1 MLLAALVLLILV
13 PLLVVGVLLT
23 DSYHT
28 VRERAILAVSVIIGL
43 GLGVAA
49 VRPPRGNL
57 RRILV
62 GVGAVV
68 ILLTLTVMSFILLFI
83 IFAKFVWS

>member
-49 VRPPRGNL
+49 VRPPRGKFEKNS
-57 RRILV
+57 RGRGSSCYLV
-62 GVGAVV
+62 NFDGHVFHTP
-68 ILLTLTVMSFILLFI
+68 LYNFR
-83 IFAKFVWS
+83 